1 MEERREG
8 HIDLQKEFQ
17 HHVELSLQVQE
28 DFQAHVVRFDSFE
41 EDLLTVIAGPED
53 PLTKE
58 REGGMREDIRVG
70 AVATGELQ
78 QAVARLEYKERNGGV
93 NARIKWTFWQ
103 KMMIAIVPF
112 TTGGAF
118 ALITTWLENQ
128 G

>member
-17 HHVELSLQVQE
+17 HHVELSLQVQH
-28 DFQAHVVRFDSFE
+28 DFQAHVDRFDGFE
-41 EDLLTVIAGPED
+41 DDLLTVIAGPKD
-53 PLTKE
+53 PLTKK

-78 QAVARLEYKERNGGV
+78 KAVARLEYKESNGGV
-93 NARIKWTFWQ
+93 NAKVKWTFWQ
-103 KMMIAIVPF
+103 KVGITAVPF
-112 TTGGAF
+112 VTGGAF
-118 ALITTWLENQ
+118 ALMTTWLETQ